1 VGPHDPHVCQR
12 PRLQLRGA
20 QRPRQRLRGGQCPLR
35 RADDKHP
42 RRTVAAVLGVLHQQ
56 HVQHDNHDKPLRRRV
71 QVAMVNQ
78 WSGLV
83 ATGQQLREQLPL
95 PAARVRRPRRL

>member
-1 VGPHDPHVCQR
+1 
-12 PRLQLRGA
+12 
-20 QRPRQRLRGGQCPLR
+20 
-35 RADDKHP
+35 
-42 RRTVAAVLGVLHQQ
+42 VLHQQ
-56 HVQHDNHDKPLRRRV
+56 HVQYDDHDKPLRRRV